1 MEEDEEETNDSAYYY
16 GSVSWFCETGGGNP
30 MPDEKI
36 VKATQEFA
44 QIIKSSDSYKQY
56 VHARVMVQKQAG
68 LFEEVNEF
76 RRKNYQLQN
85 NASGDELLEKTEALN
100 QEYIVM
106 RSNPLVEEFLDAEL
120 AFCRMMQ
127 EVNILLTNELNF
139 E

>member
-1 MEEDEEETNDSAYYY
+1 
-16 GSVSWFCETGGGNP
+16 
-30 MPDEKI
+30 MPDGKI

-44 QIIKSSDSYKQY
+44 QIIKSSEIYKQY
-56 VHARVMVQKQAG
+56 VHAREMVQKQAG

-76 RRKNYQLQN
+76 RRKNYQLQKN
-85 NASGDELLEKTEALN
+85 VSGDELLEKTEALN
-100 QEYIVM
+100 QEYAVM

-139 E
+139 D